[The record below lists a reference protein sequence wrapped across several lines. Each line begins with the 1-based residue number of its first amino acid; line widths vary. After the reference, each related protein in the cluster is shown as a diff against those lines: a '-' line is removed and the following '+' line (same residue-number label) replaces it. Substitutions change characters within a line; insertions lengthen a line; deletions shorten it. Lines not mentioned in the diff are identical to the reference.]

1 MDTQG
6 HPLLDVQHISKS
18 FGAVQA
24 LNDVRLCV
32 YPGEVIGLV
41 GDNGAGKSTL
51 VKIISGVEHADS
63 GKIFFDGKEVAIH
76 NPDDAKNLG
85 IETLYQN
92 LELINNLDVVANM
105 FLGREKIRS
114 FFFGAINL
122 LQNRQMELETQ
133 AILQGLQINM
143 GSVRE
148 KVEVLSGGQRQ
159 AIALGRAVGWGKKLV
174 LFDEPTAALGVAESR
189 QALES
194 IRRLK
199 EKGVAAVIISH
210 NLEHVFSVV
219 DRVVVLR
226 RGIVRGERKIRDVV
240 GDEIV
245 SMITGSDMLKKL
257 EFGSDTELTPLDGT
271 DNQ

>member
-1 MDTQG
+1 MDTQQ
-6 HPLLDVQHISKS
+6 PLLEMRKISKS

-24 LNDVRLCV
+24 LQEVDFHV
-32 YPGEVIGLV
+32 YPGELVGLV

-51 VKIISGVEHADS
+51 VKIVSGIEKPDS
-63 GKIFFDGKEVAIH
+63 GQVFFEGHEVHIN
-76 NPDDAKNLG
+76 NPDAAKRLG

-92 LELINNLDVVANM
+92 LALINNLDMVSNM
-105 FLGREKIRS
+105 FLGRERTTPIL
-114 FFFGAINL
+114 FGAIKVLKQREMEQETVDLLTRLKVNL
-122 LQNRQMELETQ
+122 
-133 AILQGLQINM
+133 

-159 AIALGRAVGWGKKLV
+159 AIALSRAVGWGKKLV
-174 LFDEPTAALGVAESR
+174 LLDEPTAALGVRESG
-189 QALES
+189 QALEL

-199 EKGVAAVIISH
+199 EHNIAAVLISH

-226 RGIVRGERKIRDVV
+226 RGRIRGERQIRDVV

-245 SMITGSDMLKKL
+245 SMITGSSELQKL
-257 EFGSDTELTPLDGT
+257 EFSDAPGENGGD
-271 DNQ
+271 